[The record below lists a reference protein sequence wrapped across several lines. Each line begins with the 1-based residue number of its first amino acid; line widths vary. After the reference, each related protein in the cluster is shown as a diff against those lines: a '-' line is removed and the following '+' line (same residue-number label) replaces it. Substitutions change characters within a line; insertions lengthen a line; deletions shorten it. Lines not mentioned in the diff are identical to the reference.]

1 MLWHKGWLETRLR
14 LLFMLAWEAIFLGT
28 AYLRGVKDMASFT
41 AVLIGGVFLGAFVPI
56 FLAGAGINTQ
66 ASFQPAKGL
75 HGSMLFTLSMP
86 VSRLRLLAVRAG
98 IGWLE
103 MAAAIATWC
112 CAVWFLFPILRT
124 TASAPEVFEHA
135 GTTLVC
141 TSCLYAASLLLST
154 FLDDLWSIY
163 GSVIVFVMFWWFL
176 NRDAVPASLNI
187 FRAMGESSPLIAHTM
202 PWTAMGF
209 SLALA
214 AALFGA
220 TVKVVR
226 AREY

>member
-14 LLFMLAWEAIFLGT
+14 LLFMLAWEAIFLGA

-86 VSRLRLLAVRAG
+86 VSRLRLLAIRAG

-112 CAVWFLFPILRT
+112 CA
-124 TASAPEVFEHA
+124 
-135 GTTLVC
+135 GVC
-141 TSCLYAASLLLST
+141 FCSRFSGPRRARRKFSSMRERCLC
-154 FLDDLWSIY
+154 
-163 GSVIVFVMFWWFL
+163 VP
-176 NRDAVPASLNI
+176 PASI
-187 FRAMGESSPLIAHTM
+187 PLACCW
-202 PWTAMGF
+202 PLFWTTFGGSM
-209 SLALA
+209 A
-214 AALFGA
+214 A
-220 TVKVVR
+220 
-226 AREY
+226 